1 MCICMYVRMYG
12 DWYNIVV
19 FAVCAIGYVA
29 YTPIYPVAYGTQVV
43 QWTAGMCVECATYFL

>member
-1 MCICMYVRMYG
+1 MYVRMYG

-29 YTPIYPVAYGTQVV
+29 YKHIYPVAYGTQVV
-43 QWTAGMCVECATYFL
+43 QWEKAVFVCLSGKYKW